1 MMVEIDKLQFF
12 VKRKA
17 NSGTTK
23 PVVFLHGF
31 TGSSFDWKFLFDK
44 LPERFEPIAIDL
56 LGHGKTS
63 SPNKVEKYIT
73 LKQVDYLDKIL
84 SKLNIQKPILV
95 GYSMGGRLA
104 MSYLLSFPQK
114 VNSIVLESTSFGLK
128 TKINRIERINSD
140 NVLANKIMNFSI
152 EEFVEFWKNIPLFDS
167 QKKLSLLEREQQ
179 TENKIRTNNVIGLTN
194 SLLGFGTGNMN
205 NYFNEL
211 ENVNTEILLIS
222 GILDSKF
229 TEIAIEANSLLPNSH
244 HTIIGDAGHN
254 VHLEK
259 PEEFLKLLSSFLL
272 KNIKN

>member
-1 MMVEIDKLQFF
+1 MILEVDNLKFF
-12 VKRKA
+12 VKR
-17 NSGTTK
+17 NSTNGSKT

-31 TGSSFDWKFLFDK
+31 TGSSFDWEFFFDK
-44 LPERFEPIAIDL
+44 FSDEFEAITIDL

-63 SPNKVEKYIT
+63 SP
-73 LKQVDYLDKIL
+73 KIL
-84 SKLNIQKPILV
+84 NNYSVQSQIKFLNKILTKLNIEKPIIV

-104 MSYLLSFPQK
+104 LSYLLSFPNN

-128 TKINRIERINSD
+128 TKAEREERINSD
-140 NVLANKIMNFSI
+140 KILANKIKNSSI
-152 EEFVEFWKNIPLFDS
+152 EEFIESWMSIPLFSS
-167 QKKLSLLEREQQ
+167 QNKLPLLIRKEQI
-179 TENKIRTNNVIGLTN
+179 ENKIRTNNVIGLTN

-211 ENVNTEILLIS
+211 KKVKIEVLLITGS
-222 GILDSKF
+222 LDSKF
-229 TEIAIEANSLLPNSH
+229 TEIAIDANNLFPNSDH
-244 HTIIGDAGHN
+244 SIVGDAGHN